1 MIVHVGDEDHAPC
14 GGLRG
19 IIHRQT
25 WASEAHGTLQTLDVA
40 LSIHA
45 GPRPGG
51 TPPPL

>member
-1 MIVHVGDEDHAPC
+1 MWVTRIMPRA
-14 GGLRG
+14 GGLHR